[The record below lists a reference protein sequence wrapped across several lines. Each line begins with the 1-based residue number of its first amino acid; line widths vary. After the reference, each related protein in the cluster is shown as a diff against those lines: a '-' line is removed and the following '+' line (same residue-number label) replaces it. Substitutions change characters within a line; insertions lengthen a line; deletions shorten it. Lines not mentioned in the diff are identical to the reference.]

1 MEQRNET
8 FPNALEAS
16 LLIVGLFV
24 VELLIG
30 AALHDVKS
38 ISGIDPRDV
47 SGVIAVL
54 GNGVLFSA
62 LLHYKRM
69 SYASLFHT
77 SKTSVVATVGILI
90 VPILCIVPGITLAVW
105 TLQNVLEQLFPLA
118 RWQQAMFDQ
127 MMSHGLASVVTGC
140 VIAPVLEEMLF
151 RGIILRSF
159 LGQYSRRG
167 AILGSAF
174 LFGLAHL
181 NIYQFAAAVAL
192 GAISG
197 WLYERTRSLWPC
209 ILLHASYNSL
219 VTAIYFVLTGQ
230 ESVAVW
236 QPSAAFWVLAFTFAF
251 LGTLLLQRLLAPS
264 RTAS

>member
-1 MEQRNET
+1 MKQRNES
-8 FPNALEAS
+8 FPNALEAT

-24 VELLIG
+24 VEFLIG
-30 AALHDVKS
+30 AALHDAKS

-69 SYASLFHT
+69 SYASLFHS
-77 SKTSVVATVGILI
+77 SKTSVVATVGILAI
-90 VPILCIVPGITLAVW
+90 PILCIVPGMGLTVW
-105 TLQNVLEQLFPLA
+105 TLQSVLEQLFPLA

-127 MMSHGLASVVTGC
+127 MMSNGLASVVTVC
-140 VIAPVLEEMLF
+140 LVAPVLEEMLF

-159 LGQYSRRG
+159 LDQYSRRN
-167 AILGSAF
+167 AILASAF

-181 NIYQFAAAVAL
+181 NIYQFAV
-192 GAISG
+192 GIAIGSFLG

-209 ILLHASYNSL
+209 ILLHVSYNSL
-219 VTAIYFVLTGQ
+219 VTAVYFANLSE
-230 ESVAVW
+230 ESGAVW
-236 QPSAAFWVLAFTFAF
+236 QPSPAFWAITFSFAF
-251 LGTLLLQRLLAPS
+251 LGTLLLQRLLVPNRATS
-264 RTAS
+264 